1 MKVMLVD
8 DDRTMRTILKTL
20 LELEKYSVVVW
31 DALPTSD
38 IVEQIRLEKPDLVL
52 MDVHLKE
59 INGLDILRQL
69 RLAEPQISNTCVLM
83 TSGMDL
89 RDQCKSAGA
98 NGFLLKPYMP
108 DDLFQQILSLASS

>member
-20 LELEKYSVVVW
+20 LELDKYTVAVW

-38 IVEQIRLEKPDLVL
+38 IIEQIRSEKPDLVL

-59 INGLDILRQL
+59 LNGLDILHQL
-69 RLAEPQISNTCVLM
+69 RNSEPQICNTVVLM

-89 RDQCKSAGA
+89 RDQCRDAGA

-108 DDLFQQILSLASS
+108 DDLMRQIRSLSAS

>member
-20 LELEKYSVVVW
+20 LELEKYNVVVW

-38 IVEQIRLEKPDLVL
+38 ILEQIRAEKPDLVL
-52 MDVHLKE
+52 MDVHLRE
-59 INGLDILRQL
+59 INGLDILHEL
-69 RLAEPQISNTCVLM
+69 RLAEPQIAETRVLM

-89 RDQCKSAGA
+89 RDQCKTAGA
-98 NGFLLKPYMP
+98 DGFLLKPYMP
-108 DDLFQQILSLASS
+108 DELMQQIRSLAAS